1 MSELTQQDLKEMIS
15 VAGKLNHLSDLWE
28 NTKEW
33 HEPLFLSGKIEITT
47 EDLKKHFR
55 YY

>member
-15 VAGKLNHLSDLWE
+15 FAGKLNHLSDRWE

-55 YY
+55 TY